1 MNHHHTGERG
11 EDEDR
16 DHIPVAENNA
26 SNNFLKSQ
34 CQLRVGAVRQTM
46 DLDDCCDIC
55 LRAYANAFSIS
66 LGKKGTRSR
75 AVPND
80 FGTHEEGVLM

>member
-1 MNHHHTGERG
+1 MDHHHTRERR
-11 EDEDR
+11 ENEES
-16 DHIPVAENNA
+16 DHVPMAEYDA

-46 DLDDCCDIC
+46 DLDDCGVMCFG
-55 LRAYANAFSIS
+55 AYANAFSIS
-66 LGKKGTRSR
+66 LGKKGVRSR

-80 FGTHEEGVLM
+80 FGTHEQGVLM